1 MIPGER
7 FVVLGL
13 APPRTTWFRAVGVWA
28 TSGALPAEF
37 LKCVSAEEVRA
48 RLASGRPFSALV
60 ADSGLPSV
68 DRDLLAAA
76 AAADCAV
83 LVVDDGRA
91 TRDWSALGA
100 SRVLSPTFTREEL
113 VTALAACARTIRRGD
128 TPVADLMARPAPSP
142 WRGTVVAVTGPGGT
156 GASTTAMA
164 LAQTLGDDV
173 KAVGTVLL
181 ADLRLNAELAMLH
194 DVRDVAPGIQEL
206 VEAHRSGAPSVDA
219 ARGVAWSVD
228 ERRYHLLL
236 GLRRPRYW
244 PALRPQ
250 AFEAAFDTLSTAYR
264 VVVCDVDPDLE
275 GEDGGGSIDVE
286 ERNVMART
294 TAARADVVFAVG
306 SPSLKGVHAL
316 TRVVTDLVGFGV
328 PAHRIVP
335 VFNRSPRSHR
345 ARAGLATAVAEL
357 TGAAMA
363 SPVHLPDRDIES
375 DLHDGRRLP
384 AALGEPLAGAMRA
397 VLSRTPGRDG
407 RGALG
412 GRARPDGERVRP
424 GTLGRWA
431 DADDDEAAV

>member
-7 FVVLGL
+7 YVVLGL
-13 APPRTTWFRAVGVWA
+13 APPRAAWFRSVGVWS

-37 LKCVSAEEVRA
+37 LKCVSAEEARA

-60 ADSGLPSV
+60 ADSGLPTV

-91 TRDWSALGA
+91 PRDWVGLGA
-100 SRVLSPTFTREEL
+100 ARVLTPSFTREEL
-113 VTALAACARTIRRGD
+113 VTALSACARTIRRGEA
-128 TPVADLMARPAPSP
+128 PAADLLARPALSS

-156 GASTTAMA
+156 GASTAAMA
-164 LAQTLGDDV
+164 LAQALGDDV
-173 KAVGTVLL
+173 HALGTVLL

-206 VEAHRSGAPSVDA
+206 VEAHRSGQPSIDA
-219 ARGVAWSVD
+219 ARGLAWVVD

-236 GLRRPRYW
+236 GLRRPRFW

-250 AFEAAFDTLSTAYR
+250 AFEAAFDTLGRAYR
-264 VVVCDVDPDLE
+264 VVVCDIDPDLE

-294 TAARADVVFAVG
+294 AAARADVVFAVG
-306 SPSLKGVHAL
+306 GASLKGVHGL
-316 TRVVTDLVGFGV
+316 VRVITDLVAFGV

-335 VFNRSPRSHR
+335 VINRSPRSPR
-345 ARAGLATAVAEL
+345 VRAGLGTAVAEL
-357 TGAAMA
+357 SGPATGGRLA
-363 SPVHLPDRDIES
+363 SAVHLPERDIES

-384 AALGEPLAGAMRA
+384 AVLGAPLAGALHAILDRSSDRTLDRS
-397 VLSRTPGRDG
+397 LSSDG
-407 RGALG
+407 
-412 GRARPDGERVRP
+412 DGERVRP
-424 GTLGRWA
+424 GSLGRWTG
-431 DADDDEAAV
+431 DEAAV

>member
-13 APPRTTWFRAVGVWA
+13 APPRAGWFRSVGVWA

-37 LKCVSAEEVRA
+37 LKCVSAEETRA

-76 AAADCAV
+76 AAADCVV

-91 TRDWSALGA
+91 TRDWLALGA
-100 SRVLSPTFTREEL
+100 ARVLAPTFTRDEL
-113 VTALAACARTIRRGD
+113 VTALAACARPIRRGD
-128 TPVADLMARPAPSP
+128 APAAELLARPSPSS
-142 WRGTVVAVTGPGGT
+142 WMGTVVAVTGPGGT
-156 GASTTAMA
+156 GVSTAAMA

-173 KAVGTVLL
+173 APTGPVLL

-206 VEAHRSGAPSVDA
+206 VEAHRSGQPSSES
-219 ARGVAWSVD
+219 ARSLAWVVD

-250 AFEAAFDTLSTAYR
+250 SFEAALETLGRAYR

-294 TAARADVVFAVG
+294 TASRSDVVFAVG

-316 TRVVTDLVGFGV
+316 VRVITDLVGFGV
-328 PAHRIVP
+328 PPERIVA
-335 VFNRSPRSHR
+335 VLNRSPRSPR
-345 ARAGLATAVAEL
+345 ARAALATAVAEL
-357 TGAAMA
+357 ALSATEGQLA
-363 SPVHLPDRDIES
+363 SPIHLPERDIES
-375 DLHDGRRLP
+375 DIHDGRRLP
-384 AALGEPLAGAMRA
+384 AVLGAPLAGALQA
-397 VLSRTPGRDG
+397 VLARTPGRAPG
-407 RGALG
+407 NAATAEGQ
-412 GRARPDGERVRP
+412 RVRP
-424 GTLGRWA
+424 GSLGAWTG
-431 DADDDEAAV
+431 DEAAV

>member
-1 MIPGER
+1 VIPGER

-13 APPRTTWFRAVGVWA
+13 APPRAGWFRSVGVWS

-37 LKCVSAEEVRA
+37 LKCVSAEEARA

-60 ADSGLPSV
+60 ADAGLPSV

-91 TRDWSALGA
+91 TRDWTALGA
-100 SRVLSPTFTREEL
+100 SRVLGPSFTRDEL

-128 TPVADLMARPAPSP
+128 APAADLLARPARSS
-142 WRGTVVAVTGPGGT
+142 WRGTVAAVTGPGGT
-156 GASTTAMA
+156 GASTAAMA
-164 LAQTLGDDV
+164 LAQALGDDGSV
-173 KAVGTVLL
+173 AGPVLL

-206 VEAHRSGAPSVDA
+206 VEAHRSGEPSIEA
-219 ARGVAWSVD
+219 ARSLAWVVD

-236 GLRRPRYW
+236 GLRRPRFW

-250 AFEAAFDTLSTAYR
+250 AFEAAFGTLCRAYR

-294 TAARADVVFAVG
+294 AAARADVVFAVG
-306 SPSLKGVHAL
+306 GPTLKGVHAL
-316 TRVVTDLVGFGV
+316 VRVVTDLMAFGV

-335 VFNRSPRSHR
+335 VFSRSPRSPR
-345 ARAGLATAVAEL
+345 ARAALGTAVAEL
-357 TGAAMA
+357 AAAANGARLAG
-363 SPVHLPDRDIES
+363 PVHLPERDVES
-375 DLHDGRRLP
+375 DVHDGRRLP
-384 AALGEPLAGAMRA
+384 SVLGAPLAGALHA
-397 VLSRTPGRDG
+397 VLGRVSERPAGAGAVADG
-407 RGALG
+407 A
-412 GRARPDGERVRP
+412 RVRA
-424 GTLGRWA
+424 GSLGAWTG
-431 DADDDEAAV
+431 DEAAV